1 MKIKISGP
9 NFESKR
15 TNDAAVIF
23 RRGGS
28 SAIRFIVAGERAATL
43 MFERDLI
50 NELAASKQWYSP
62 LVLSYYPWYLVG
74 ISIIFSV
81 LTLAFVALNFK
92 YIANPAFDFL
102 FSKIFIPASIL
113 WPFLLILLG
122 IAFPPI
128 IFDFG
133 EGARRQKFRIAI
145 VSIILVSIII
155 GLLVNLSSDFL
166 KDWLTGASGT
176 HS

>member
-1 MKIKISGP
+1 MKLKFP
-9 NFESKR
+9 DQTLESKR

-74 ISIIFSV
+74 ISIIF
-81 LTLAFVALNFK
+81 
-92 YIANPAFDFL
+92 
-102 FSKIFIPASIL
+102 FSIDTSLCRVEF
-113 WPFLLILLG
+113 
-122 IAFPPI
+122 
-128 IFDFG
+128 
-133 EGARRQKFRIAI
+133 
-145 VSIILVSIII
+145 
-155 GLLVNLSSDFL
+155 
-166 KDWLTGASGT
+166 
-176 HS
+176 